1 MEVVI
6 AVVCCLLLATN
17 GITGA
22 NVVEDTA
29 AEGGAEDTQSKP
41 HFILIVADDLGKSPL
56 LSVTIEKRC
65 CITGKK
71 KKKTAARKQISVK
84 RTKIRNFNIYKKNAI
99 K

>member
-56 LSVTIEKRC
+56 LSVTIEKRG

-71 KKKTAARKQISVK
+71 KENNGRRRDFSEE
-84 RTKIRNFNIYKKNAI
+84 N
-99 K
+99 